1 MRQLSRYLMP
11 LALGVTLY
19 SPALLAQD
27 QVVALRGARLLT
39 ITQGEIE
46 SGVIVMSGG
55 RITAVGTDVSI
66 PSDARVIDV
75 SGKTIMPGMID
86 GFTNLGLSDYASY
99 GEDDDEAT
107 GPVTPH
113 MNVVDGLNPDNR
125 FLPLAGRSG
134 VTVALCAPAEGNLL
148 TGQSALIFTSGSSV
162 EELVIKSPV
171 GVHLTLGEAPKLRY
185 GAKNTAP
192 MTRMGAAALLRQTLI
207 QAQEYSDK
215 IARYERKQ
223 ASQNEDD
230 EDKAVPPTRDLKLE
244 ALLPVL
250 RREIPLIVGADRYD
264 DIHTALRI
272 AEEFGVSIVLNRGA
286 EAHRLAAELAEKDVP
301 VIWGPAGARYQELE
315 ARRGTGRTPA
325 LLSEAGVRFAFQTG
339 GIENVAGLLE
349 QARIAM
355 ANGLS
360 REETLKAMTL
370 YPAQIFGISDRFGSI
385 EVGKSADLVVFS
397 GDPLGELASPEIVFV
412 EGKQLTP
419 LRPR

>member
-1 MRQLSRYLMP
+1 MRQLSRYLIP
-11 LALGVTLY
+11 LALGVTLC

-27 QVVALRGARLLT
+27 QAVALRGARLLT

-66 PSDARVIDV
+66 PSNTRVIDV

-86 GFTNLGLSDYASY
+86 GFTNLGLSDYPSY

-113 MNVVDGLNPDNR
+113 MSVVDGLNPDNR
-125 FLPLAGRSG
+125 FFPLAGRSG

-162 EELVIKSPV
+162 EEMVIGSPV
-171 GVHLTLGEAPKLRY
+171 GVHVTLGEAPKLRY

-207 QAQEYSDK
+207 LAQEYSDK
-215 IARYERKQ
+215 LARYERKQ

-250 RREIPLIVGADRYD
+250 RGEIPLIVGADRFD

-272 AEEFGVSIVLNRGA
+272 AEEFGVLIVLNRGA
-286 EAHRLAAELAEKDVP
+286 EAHRLAAQLAEKGVP

-339 GIENVAGLLE
+339 GIDNVAGLLE
-349 QARIAM
+349 QAGIAM

-360 REETLKAMTL
+360 REEALKGLTL
-370 YPAQIFGISDRFGSI
+370 YAAQIFGVVDQLGSL
-385 EVGKSADLVVFS
+385 EEGKSADIVVFS
-397 GDPLGELASPEIVFV
+397 GDPLDGLSSVEMVFIGGRQV
-412 EGKQLTP
+412 VD
-419 LRPR
+419 RR